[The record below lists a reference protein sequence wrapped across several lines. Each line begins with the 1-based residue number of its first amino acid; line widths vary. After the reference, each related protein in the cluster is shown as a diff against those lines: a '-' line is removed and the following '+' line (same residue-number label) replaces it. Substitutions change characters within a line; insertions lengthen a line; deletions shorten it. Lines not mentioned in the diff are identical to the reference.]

1 MDEFSSAEP
10 AIKQGNKARLFLILW
25 LVGLVGVLSILLIDL
40 TALIAAVPLPEGS
53 VPPELPP
60 AALLKLLSII
70 QPTVLMTLAVAL
82 GCWLAPKVGLHAP
95 AFEALAASGI
105 NAFFEKLKPQIVPG
119 LIAGVAGGVG
129 IVAAWAIAKP
139 FLTAEFI
146 LQAERFNA
154 LLPAA
159 VRFLYGGLA
168 EEILLRWGLMTLLVW
183 AGSRIAALF
192 VRRNNVDGEIASG
205 SMNVRPSSAIFISAI
220 IISAVVFGIGH
231 LPVASLLAGGLTL
244 PLVIYVI
251 SANSLFG
258 IIAGF
263 LYWRRGLEAAMIAH
277 MFAHVVMLAA
287 LRLSF

>member
-1 MDEFSSAEP
+1 M
-10 AIKQGNKARLFLILW
+10 ILW
-25 LVGLVGVLSILLIDL
+25 LVGLAGVLSILLIDL
-40 TALIAAVPLPEGS
+40 SALIAAVPLPEGAS
-53 VPPELPP
+53 APELPP

-82 GCWLAPKVGLHAP
+82 GAWLAPKVGLHAP
-95 AFEALAASGI
+95 AFQALASSGT
-105 NAFFEKLKPQIVPG
+105 NAFLEKLKPQIVPG
-119 LIAGVAGGVG
+119 VIAGVTGGVG
-129 IVAAWAIAKP
+129 IVAAWVIAKP

-146 LQAERFNA
+146 SNAERFNA

-168 EEILLRWGLMTLLVW
+168 EELLLRWGLMTLLVW

-192 VRRNNVDGEIASG
+192 IRRKISDGEVATG
-205 SMNVRPSSAIFISAI
+205 SANVPPSSAIFIAAI
-220 IISAVVFGIGH
+220 IISAVVFGMGH

-287 LRLSF
+287 LALSF